1 MSFWEKMTNMDRRW
15 VYLMVALAV
24 IFPFI
29 VPMQFPVSI
38 TPEAR
43 QLFDAVEALPDSSVV
58 MLTFDLYPS
67 TLAETEPIARAA
79 LHHLFRKD
87 CRVLTVTTIPLGGP
101 SIAERV
107 TRDMARQYDK
117 VYGIDYVNLGFK
129 YNYVAVLKGM
139 GSSIEAIY
147 PADNS
152 STPLSELP
160 MMDSIKNYDDIAF
173 IYVVADNGIVD
184 YWISIVEAQ
193 YGVPVGAGVTAV
205 MAPKFYAFVGAG
217 QMTGLLGGMKGAAE
231 YEQMVNKPDMA
242 MKGMA
247 VQSLVHLLIIALVIL
262 GNVGYFATQ
271 RRKRTG

>member
-117 VYGIDYVNLGFK
+117 VYGIDYVNLTMSTS
-129 YNYVAVLKGM
+129 V
-139 GSSIEAIY
+139 
-147 PADNS
+147 S
-152 STPLSELP
+152 STTMWLCLREWVLRLKQ
-160 MMDSIKNYDDIAF
+160 SIRR
-173 IYVVADNGIVD
+173 
-184 YWISIVEAQ
+184 
-193 YGVPVGAGVTAV
+193 
-205 MAPKFYAFVGAG
+205 
-217 QMTGLLGGMKGAAE
+217 
-231 YEQMVNKPDMA
+231 
-242 MKGMA
+242 
-247 VQSLVHLLIIALVIL
+247 IIPA
-262 GNVGYFATQ
+262 
-271 RRKRTG
+271 RRCRSYP